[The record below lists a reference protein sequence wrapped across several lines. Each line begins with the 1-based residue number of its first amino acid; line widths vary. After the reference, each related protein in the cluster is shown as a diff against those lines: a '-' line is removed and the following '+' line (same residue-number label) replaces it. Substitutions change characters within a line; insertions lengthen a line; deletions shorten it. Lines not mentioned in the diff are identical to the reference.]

1 VAESKVREMQH
12 LLLAWELLGDSRRE
26 RFELALKAYVD
37 FYLLHMQ
44 LEETVVLAQALQ
56 VLDDGDWK
64 SLNSA
69 FSVQGNPLTG
79 KYPREPL
86 YDRLFTRI
94 TMHAPAPIGL
104 GP

>member
-1 VAESKVREMQH
+1 MAKRQ
-12 LLLAWELLGDSRRE
+12 A
-26 RFELALKAYVD
+26 ALCPGGCP
-37 FYLLHMQ
+37 Q
-44 LEETVVLAQALQ
+44 QRPVVIAQALQ

-64 SLNSA
+64 ALNSA

-104 GP
+104 GPSSN